1 MTRQTITVRE
11 VSSIYDNSIQTIL
24 YSCALNKDYNS
35 NSDIKLSLT
44 SLSLNNKYLELEVL
58 LFYLLLYLSSVMV
71 PASSLCYITLW
82 ELGCMIDDDDKN

>member
-44 SLSLNNKYLELEVL
+44 SLSLNNKYLELGSIIVL
-58 LFYLLLYLSSVMV
+58 PFVIPVFCYGTCIKLVLYY
-71 PASSLCYITLW
+71 A
-82 ELGCMIDDDDKN
+82 LGIGLYDRWWR